1 MAHVNP
7 VQIQKFLKGMD
18 YPASKASLIDKAKSE
33 GADANVCASL
43 EMLPDEMFQTPADVS
58 QAFGRLP
65 DDVTGGRDEGQEH
78 KRDTRHEAKPK
89 EAEAKHETKHEAK
102 HETKHE
108 AKPKEAEAKHE
119 TKHEAKPKE
128 QAEEKHET
136 KHEAKHETRHEA
148 KPHLGSNE
156 FLIEALQDSMAEVK
170 ICEMAM
176 EKSQNPEVKHFAQRM
191 IDEHG
196 RMSRD
201 MEKLATDK
209 KLEVPRAIRREQQ
222 MTVDELSGV
231 EGTVFEQ
238 RWIQYEI
245 DVHERDIKVF
255 SHYAD
260 TEPDPE
266 IKKMAK
272 EGARMFGD
280 HLKRA
285 HDVGKKLGRA

>member
-1 MAHVNP
+1 
-7 VQIQKFLKGMD
+7 
-18 YPASKASLIDKAKSE
+18 
-33 GADANVCASL
+33 
-43 EMLPDEMFQTPADVS
+43 
-58 QAFGRLP
+58 
-65 DDVTGGRDEGQEH
+65 
-78 KRDTRHEAKPK
+78 
-89 EAEAKHETKHEAK
+89 
-102 HETKHE
+102 
-108 AKPKEAEAKHE
+108 
-119 TKHEAKPKE
+119 
-128 QAEEKHET
+128 
-136 KHEAKHETRHEA
+136 
-148 KPHLGSNE
+148 
-156 FLIEALQDSMAEVK
+156 MAEVK

-176 EKSQNPEVKHFAQRM
+176 EKSKNPDVKHFAQKM

-231 EGTVFEQ
+231 EGAVFEQ

-255 SHYAD
+255 THYAD
-260 TEPDPE
+260 TEPDPD

-272 EGARMFGD
+272 DGVRMFGD

-285 HDVGKKLGRA
+285 HDVGKKLARA